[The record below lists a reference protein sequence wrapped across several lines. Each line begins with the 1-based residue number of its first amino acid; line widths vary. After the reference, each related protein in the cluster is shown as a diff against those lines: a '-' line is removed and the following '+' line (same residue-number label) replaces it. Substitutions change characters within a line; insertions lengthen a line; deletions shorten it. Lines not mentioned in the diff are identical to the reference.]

1 MSDSPTQTVLSFIDR
16 INEHDE
22 DKLADLMT
30 DDHVFVDSLGNAIK
44 GKEKMRAAWK
54 SYFAF
59 CPDYRIIHEDLLE
72 GGSMVGAFGTA
83 GGTVSASGALPPEN
97 RWKIPAAWKAVVARG
112 LVREWRV
119 YADNKPVYDILA
131 RGPKPRP

>member
-44 GKEKMRAAWK
+44 GKEKVRAAWK
-54 SYFAF
+54 SYFTF
-59 CPDYRIIHEDLLE
+59 CPDYRIAGEEFLQSGDN
-72 GGSMVGAFGTA
+72 VGAFGTA
-83 GGTVSASGALPPEN
+83 GGTISVNSEMPPEN
-97 RWKIPAAWKAVVARG
+97 RWKIPAAWKAVIARG

-119 YADNKPVYDILA
+119 YADNKPVYDIMA
-131 RGPKPRP
+131 RSRKPK

>member
-30 DDHVFVDSLGNAIK
+30 ADHVFVDSLGNAIK
-44 GKEKMRAAWK
+44 GKEKVRAAWK

-59 CPDYRIIHEDLLE
+59 CPDYRISSDEFLQNGNI
-72 GGSMVGAFGTA
+72 VGAFGTA
-83 GGTVSASGALPPEN
+83 SGTVTANGELPPEN
-97 RWKIPAAWKAVVARG
+97 RWKIPAAWKVVVASG
-112 LVREWRV
+112 LVRGWRV
-119 YADNKPVYDILA
+119 YADNKPVYDIMA
-131 RGPKPRP
+131 RSRKP

>member
-44 GKEKMRAAWK
+44 GKEKVRAAWK

-59 CPDYRIIHEDLLE
+59 CPDYRIAGEEFLQSGDN
-72 GGSMVGAFGTA
+72 VGAFGTA
-83 GGTVSASGALPPEN
+83 GGTIRVNSEMPPEN
-97 RWKIPAAWKAVVARG
+97 RWKIPAAWKAVIVRG

-119 YADNKPVYDILA
+119 YADNKPVYDIMT
-131 RGPKPRP
+131 RSQKPK